1 MKKFKKIL
9 QLLMITVLVLG
20 VITGCSNDASSTAST
35 SESTNSEAGTSETTS
50 EEKGSLAEIKERG
63 KIRIGVF
70 SDKHP
75 FGYVDENGENQ
86 GFDVYIARRFAKDL
100 LGDESKVE
108 FVLVDAASRVAFLE
122 SNKVDIIMANFT
134 VTEERKE
141 KVDFANPYMKVS
153 LGIVSPESAPIT
165 SIEQLKGKKAIV
177 AKGTTAETF
186 LTKNYPEIEQLK
198 FEQYTEIFEALKD
211 GRGDAIVNDNTE
223 VIAWAKQNPG
233 FVVGVSSLGGQDTIA
248 PAVKKGN
255 KELLDWINQELELL
269 GQENF
274 IHEAYDATLTEIYGE
289 DYKEELVIEGGK
301 LE

>member
-1 MKKFKKIL
+1 MF
-9 QLLMITVLVLG
+9 G
-20 VITGCSNDASSTAST
+20 
-35 SESTNSEAGTSETTS
+35 
-50 EEKGSLAEIKERG
+50 
-63 KIRIGVF
+63 
-70 SDKHP
+70 DKYP
-75 FGYVDENGENQ
+75 FGYVDENGEIQ

-108 FVLVDAASRVAFLE
+108 FVIVDAASRVAFLE

-134 VTEERKE
+134 VTDERKQ

-153 LGIVSPESAPIT
+153 LGIVSPESDPIT
-165 SIEQLKGKKAIV
+165 SIEQLKDKKVIV
-177 AKGTTAETF
+177 AKGTTAETY

-211 GRGDAIVNDNTE
+211 GRGDAIINDNTE

-233 FVVGVSSLGGQDTIA
+233 FVVGVPTLGDQDVIA

-255 KELLDWINQELELL
+255 KELLDWINNELARLAE
-269 GQENF
+269 ENF
-274 IHEAYDATLTEIYGE
+274 IQEAYDATLADIYGE
-289 DYKEELVIEGGK
+289 EFKESIVIEGGK